1 MKHLLIRLIDE
12 LTRIINSGALP
23 PETETKFI
31 NLKNQVVM
39 ALKTYE
45 LLKDAQLT
53 ILILEVIK
61 LIGDFFMGK

>member
-1 MKHLLIRLIDE
+1 
-12 LTRIINSGALP
+12 
-23 PETETKFI
+23 
-31 NLKNQVVM
+31 M